1 MDRVPVMLNGRA
13 VGDLTVVREGLY
25 VRCEACCRLE
35 PGTLARLY
43 AVGKAGEFRLGIP
56 EPRSGGFCLER
67 RIAARELEPA
77 GMLVRG
83 ELRPVEPPEG
93 SGVWEPAPAPERL
106 FHGDF
111 LRGELRGCRGVLT
124 RKEGEIRYLAL
135 PFDCRRPFLLTSL
148 FCFARVRP
156 IGGKAYAVFAFDR
169 AERPVFR

>member
-13 VGDLTVVREGLY
+13 VGDLTAVREGLY

-43 AVGKAGEFRLGIP
+43 AVGKAGE
-56 EPRSGGFCLER
+56 
-67 RIAARELEPA
+67 
-77 GMLVRG
+77 
-83 ELRPVEPPEG
+83 LRPVEPPEG

-106 FHGDF
+106 FRGDF